1 MNEVRRRRLILILVL
16 LAAAGVA
23 AALVTLALQQNLT
36 YLHTPTDVHADKVPT
51 DSRFRLG
58 GVVCESSMRRTDGSL
73 EVGFDVTDRQSWFP
87 VRYTGILPDLFRE
100 GQSVIATG
108 RLQDGEFYAD
118 EVLAKHDETYMPRE
132 VADLMAKAKAG
143 AARGGGCRNSPQ
155 PSEPAVAGGFE
166 AATKDASTASD
177 DAADDAPAST
187 GYQQD

>member
-36 YLHTPTDVHADKVPT
+36 YLHTPTDVHAGKVPA

-58 GVVCESSMRRTDGSL
+58 GVVCENSMRRTDGSL
-73 EVGFDVTDRQSWFP
+73 EVGFDVTDRESWFP
-87 VRYTGILPDLFRE
+87 VSFTGILPDLFRE

-108 RLQDGEFYAD
+108 RLQGGEFYAD

-143 AARGGGCRNSPQ
+143 AEQGGGCRNSPD
-155 PSEPAVAGGFE
+155 PSTPAASGGFE
-166 AATKDASTASD
+166 STTDSGSHVSDPAAGEATLSS
-177 DAADDAPAST
+177 

>member
-1 MNEVRRRRLILILVL
+1 MILILVL

-36 YLHTPTDVHADKVPT
+36 YLHTPSEVHAGKVPT

-73 EVGFDVTDRQSWFP
+73 EVGFDVTDRESWFP

-108 RLQDGEFYAD
+108 RLQDGEFHAD

-132 VADLMAKAKAG
+132 VAALMAKAKAS
-143 AARGGGCRNSPQ
+143 AAHGGGCRNSPE
-155 PSEPAVAGGFE
+155 PSAPAVPGGFE
-166 AATKDASTASD
+166 STPGDQSPASD
-177 DAADDAPAST
+177 DAENSAPAGT

>member
-36 YLHTPTDVHADKVPT
+36 YLHTPTDVHAGKVPT
-51 DSRFRLG
+51 ESRFRLG
-58 GVVCESSMRRTDGSL
+58 GVVCEDSMRRTDGSL
-73 EVGFDVTDRQSWFP
+73 EVGFDVTDRESWFP
-87 VRYTGILPDLFRE
+87 VRFSGILPDLFRE

-108 RLQDGEFYAD
+108 RLQDGEFHAD

-143 AARGGGCRNSPQ
+143 AAHGGGCRNSPESPKAKQ
-155 PSEPAVAGGFE
+155 SDGFE
-166 AATKDASTASD
+166 AVTEDQSPAAGDASTRS
-177 DAADDAPAST
+177 